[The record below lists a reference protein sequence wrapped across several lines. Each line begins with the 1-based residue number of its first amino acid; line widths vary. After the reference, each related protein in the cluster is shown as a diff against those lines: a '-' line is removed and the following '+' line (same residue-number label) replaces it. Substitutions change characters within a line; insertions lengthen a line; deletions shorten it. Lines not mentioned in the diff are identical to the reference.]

1 MQVILG
7 QISTLDERL
16 ATYARQLGITGVQFN
31 TPELPAVDG
40 RWRHEDVAALRDR
53 CAALGLRLEV
63 IENLPYGF
71 YDDVMLGGPRRDE
84 QLAAIADTI
93 RAIGRAG
100 VPILGYNFM
109 PTFVWRTDLAAPS
122 RGGAEVTA
130 FDLAQVEQGNRIE
143 MPHASPSQQ
152 LSAEAL
158 WANHDRFLAELL
170 PVAEEAGVRLALHPD
185 DPPVAAIGG
194 NARIFTS
201 PEALARADAASGG
214 SPAWGVD
221 LCLGTVSAMPGGA
234 AAVERAIHLLGPS
247 GRIAYVHFRDVRGTV
262 PRFEEAF
269 IGDGNFDPAAVMR
282 QLRRV
287 GFDGLLLDDHVPR
300 MIGDS
305 GYLQARAHA
314 IGYLQGLIK
323 AAAA

>member
-40 RWRHEDVAALRDR
+40 RWRYEDVAALRDR

-109 PTFVWRTDLAAPS
+109 PTFVWRTDLAARS

-130 FDLAQVEQGNRIE
+130 FDLARVEEGNRIE

-152 LSAEAL
+152 LAAEAL
-158 WANHDRFLAELL
+158 WANHDRFLEELL

-201 PEALARADAASGG
+201 PEALARADVASGG

-234 AAVERAIHLLGPS
+234 AAVERAIDLLGPP

-269 IGDGNFDPAAVMR
+269 LGDGNFDPAAVMR

-300 MIGDS
+300 MIGDD

-323 AAAA
+323 AAA

>member
-7 QISTLDERL
+7 QISRLDEGL

-40 RWRHEDVAALRDR
+40 RWRYDDVAALRDR

-122 RGGAEVTA
+122 RGGAAVTA
-130 FDLAQVEQGNRIE
+130 FDLARVEEGNRIE

-201 PEALARADAASGG
+201 PEALARADAATNG

-234 AAVERAIHLLGPS
+234 AAVERAIDLLGPS

-262 PRFEEAF
+262 PRFEECF

-323 AAAA
+323 AVAA

>member
-1 MQVILG
+1 MRVILG
-7 QISTLDERL
+7 QISRLDEGL
-16 ATYARQLGITGVQFN
+16 AAYARQLGITGVQFN
-31 TPELPAVDG
+31 TPDLPTAGG
-40 RWRHEDVAALRDR
+40 RWRHEDVAALRAR

-71 YDDVMLGGPRRDE
+71 YDDVMLGGPRRDA

-93 RAIGRAG
+93 RALGRAG

-109 PTFVWRTDLAAPS
+109 PTFVWRTDLTAPS

-130 FDLAQVEQGNRIE
+130 FDLDRVADGNRID
-143 MPHASPSQQ
+143 MPHASPSQR

-234 AAVERAIHLLGPS
+234 AAVERAIELLGPR

-262 PRFEEAF
+262 PRFEECF
-269 IGDGNFDPAAVMR
+269 IGDGNFDPAVVMR
-282 QLRRV
+282 QLRAV
-287 GFDGLLLDDHVPR
+287 GFDGPLLDDHVPR
-300 MIGDS
+300 MTGDS

-323 AAAA
+323 AAA

>member
-7 QISTLDERL
+7 QISTLDEGL
-16 ATYARQLGITGVQFN
+16 AAYARQLGITGVQFN
-31 TPELPAVDG
+31 TPELPAADG
-40 RWRHEDVAALRDR
+40 RWRYEDVAALRDR

-93 RAIGRAG
+93 RALGRAG

-122 RGGAEVTA
+122 RGGAAVTA
-130 FDLAQVEQGNRIE
+130 FDLAQVEAGNRIE

-234 AAVERAIHLLGPS
+234 AAVERAIDLLGPS

-287 GFDGLLLDDHVPR
+287 GFDGPLLDDHVPR

-323 AAAA
+323 AAA